1 MSVEASARVV
11 GSLPHDLRLSP
22 LVPHRDERGTFVE
35 LFREEWETGVHPVQW
50 NAVDSEQGVLRGV
63 HVHPRHDDYLTVVRG
78 SATVGLRD
86 LREGSPTEGAAACVE
101 LSAEDPAAIS
111 IPHGVAH
118 GFHFTAPST
127 HIYAVSSYWDPA
139 DELGCRWDDPGL
151 GIPWPQRQARISQRD
166 ADLPSL
172 GVLLGELRAAWRDG

>member
-1 MSVEASARVV
+1 MSAPGSAPVV

-22 LVPHRDERGTFVE
+22 LEPHRDDRGTFLE
-35 LFREEWETGVHPVQW
+35 LYREEWQTDVDPIQW
-50 NAVDSEQGVLRGV
+50 NAVHTNAGVLRGA

-78 SATVGLRD
+78 CATVGLRD

-101 LSAEDPAAIS
+101 LSEERPTAIS

-118 GFHFTAPST
+118 GFYFQQPST
-127 HIYAVSSYWDPA
+127 HIYSVSHYWDMA

-151 GIPWPQRQARISQRD
+151 EIPWPQCEAQISPRD
-166 ADLPSL
+166 AALPSL
-172 GVLLGELRAAWRDG
+172 DVLLGELRSAWEG